1 MRLDARRYLKFM
13 RSARSGLL
21 FLILL
26 LVSLTLFG
34 CSTKKAD
41 TVAEEVVRQVQ
52 LTTVSALNI
61 ENRTDLASLLE
72 AGEETTVAFEVSGR
86 VLELWGEEGDQVQP
100 GDSLARLEA
109 AEYQVQMAQA
119 EMALNNARITYQQ
132 ALDVC
137 TRLEQLFAAGAVSQ
151 TDLDNAKNGLA
162 MAENGKQTAERSYGL
177 VSGKDLLK
185 APIQGVVI
193 QTMVTKGQLVG
204 PGTPAYRIG
213 QISKLKVVLPVPDYE
228 IKQWKLNDAVTLTLY
243 GEAREG
249 KVTKIHPAT
258 NKGTGT
264 IGVEVAVPNPH
275 GDWHPGQVIQVSRK
289 NGADG
294 GMYVPVQSVINRGEK
309 DPFVFVAVDGRAVKK
324 PVKIGKITGQY
335 LEITS
340 GLAMGEQVVSRG
352 ADHLF
357 DGDRIEA
364 GENGI

>member
-1 MRLDARRYLKFM
+1 MRCDARRYLKFVK
-13 RSARSGLL
+13 RAGTKLPL
-21 FLILL
+21 FILL

-34 CSTKKAD
+34 CSSDKTEPAAD
-41 TVAEEVVRQVQ
+41 EVVRQVQ
-52 LTTVSALNI
+52 LTPVSALNI

-72 AGEETTVAFEVSGR
+72 AGDETLVAFEVSGR
-86 VLELWGEEGDQVQP
+86 VLELWVEEGDQVQP

-119 EMALNNARITYQQ
+119 EMALNNAQITYQQ
-132 ALDVC
+132 ALDACSRV
-137 TRLEQLFAAGAVSQ
+137 EQLFAAGAVSQ
-151 TDLDNAKNGLA
+151 TDLDNARNGLA

-185 APIQGVVI
+185 APIKGVVI
-193 QTMVTKGQLVG
+193 ETLVSTGQLVG

-213 QISKLKVVLPVPDYE
+213 QISELKVVLPVPDYE
-228 IKQWKLNDAVTLTLY
+228 IKQWKINDAVTLSLY

-249 KVTKIHPAT
+249 RVTKINPAT

-264 IGVEVAVPNPH
+264 IGVEVTVPNPNH
-275 GDWHPGQVIQVSRK
+275 DWHPGQVIQVARK
-289 NGADG
+289 NGLDG
-294 GMYVPVQSVINRGEK
+294 GMFVPVQSVINRGEK
-309 DPFVFVAVDGRAVKK
+309 DPYVFVAVEGRAVKK
-324 PVKIGKITGQY
+324 PVKIGKITGAY